1 MTDWL
6 DEHEQATWRA
16 YLAVSKL
23 LPDRLA
29 VNLGKDHGLTLNDY
43 EILVVLSEAP
53 DRRLRMTELSEATLL
68 SKSRLSHQIT
78 RMEHAGL
85 VERVDCPTDRRG
97 AFAALTDTGWER
109 IQQAAPVH
117 VADVREHLF
126 ALLTCD
132 ELEVLHKIL
141 GRLADHLRDERATRI
156 NA

>member
-6 DEHEQATWRA
+6 DDDEQATWRA

-23 LPDRLA
+23 LPDRLS
-29 VNLGKDHGLTLNDY
+29 VNLGRDHGLTMNDY

-53 DRRLRMTELSEATLL
+53 DHRLRMTELSEATLL

-85 VERVDCPTDRRG
+85 VERADCPTDRRG
-97 AFAALTDTGWER
+97 AFAALTDAGWER
-109 IQQAAPVH
+109 IRQAAPVH

-126 ALLTCD
+126 DLLTCD
-132 ELEVLHKIL
+132 EQEVLHKVL
-141 GRLADHLRDERATRI
+141 ARLAGHLRQERTARI